1 MEVLKGYR
9 KKGGVWER
17 EMWEE
22 RVRRRQRKND
32 DGK

>member
-9 KKGGVWER
+9 KGGVWER